1 MAATSQTLPANQS
14 LELRTAPRAGGPA
27 TEPTFVPA
35 ITMRSLAEERR
46 GRTLEWLMA
55 QPLTESDVL
64 LGKFVGGLKSPVQKL
79 HSVLSSPLRSLAA
92 VLKQVSE
99 QKA

>member
-1 MAATSQTLPANQS
+1 MERDWIDLPQANWHRIVNVRGKSSVDVYFRVMDKDQVT
-14 LELRTAPRAGGPA
+14 R
-27 TEPTFVPA
+27 
-35 ITMRSLAEERR
+35 LALLP
-46 GRTLEWLMA
+46 GR
-55 QPLTESDVL
+55 DVL